1 MSESNEHRAGRLHG
15 LWAMTN
21 RELKKWYKAPVIFT
35 LSIVQPIIWM
45 GLLGKAM
52 NISALFGGSTF
63 TNSIM
68 SQPGIITQF
77 TKALMTYGMTQT
89 QANLFLTNPNGIGSV
104 FSGVGNAVLLS
115 TFNTTSYFSFMAV
128 GMIAF
133 TALFTTAFSGMSV
146 VWDRR
151 LGFLNKALSTP
162 VSRGVIIFSKVLS
175 ATFRS
180 MFQAGIII
188 LIAIAFG
195 LQFGATFNPVYVLGV
210 FAILFLICVGL
221 SSMFIA
227 ITIRST
233 RIETPM
239 AVMNLITLPLMF
251 ASNAFFPTSIMPS
264 WLKAVANVNPM
275 TYTTDAVRQLLI
287 YNSINWWG
295 TVGGQM
301 GIGLDFLYVGIF
313 AVVVAS
319 IGIALSWR
327 FLSK

>member
-1 MSESNEHRAGRLHG
+1 MSESNEHRAHRFHG
-15 LWAMTN
+15 IWALTN

-35 LSIVQPIIWM
+35 LSIIQPILWM

-52 NISALFGGSTF
+52 NISSLFQGSSF
-63 TNSIM
+63 TS
-68 SQPGIITQF
+68 SLTQADITQ
-77 TKALMTYGMTQT
+77 LY
-89 QANLFLTNPNGIGSV
+89 
-104 FSGVGNAVLLS
+104 AVLTHFGVTDINGFMKSLGGFFTTIGNS
-115 TFNTTSYFSFMAV
+115 VLLKNFNTTDYFSFMAV

-175 ATFRS
+175 ATLRS

-195 LQFGATFNPVYVLGV
+195 LKFGASFNPIYVLGV
-210 FAILFLICVGL
+210 FAMMFLICVGL

-264 WLKAVANVNPM
+264 WLQTVASYNPM

-287 YNSINWWG
+287 YDTTNF
-295 TVGGQM
+295 GQVAM
-301 GIGLDFLYVGIF
+301 DFAYVGIF
-313 AVVVAS
+313 AIVVAT
-319 IGIALSWR
+319 IGIILSWR
-327 FLSK
+327 YLSK

>member
-1 MSESNEHRAGRLHG
+1 MSETNDNSKNKLHG
-15 LWAMTN
+15 LWALTN

-35 LSIVQPIIWM
+35 LSIIQPIIWM

-52 NISALFGGSTF
+52 NLGAIFSSGSMEQLMSKIVLIPPLTLMQSQQLGVF
-63 TNSIM
+63 FQGLQTSIM
-68 SQPGIITQF
+68 Q
-77 TKALMTYGMTQT
+77 
-89 QANLFLTNPNGIGSV
+89 N
-104 FSGVGNAVLLS
+104 
-115 TFNTTSYFSFMAV
+115 TFHTSDYFSFMAV

-162 VSRGVIIFSKVLS
+162 VSRAVIVFSKVLS
-175 ATFRS
+175 ATLRS

-195 LQFGATFNPVYVLGV
+195 LQFGASFNPVFILGL
-210 FAILFLICVGL
+210 FGILFLICVGL

-264 WLKAVANVNPM
+264 WLQAVASVNPM

-287 YNSINWWG
+287 YNTIDF
-295 TVGGQM
+295 GQV
-301 GIGLDFLYVGIF
+301 GLDFLYVGIF
-313 AVVVAS
+313 AIVVAT

-327 FLSK
+327 YLSR